1 MSLWSSTEVEI
12 ATGGTSACRWE
23 AGGVSIDSRAL
34 SAGDLFLALSDR
46 RDGHDFVGDAL
57 GAGAAAAVVSKM
69 PEGVGAEAPLL
80 MVEDVLDALTRL
92 GEAGRR
98 RCSARIIAVTG
109 SVGKTSTKEMLRHV
123 LERQGATSAAVG
135 SYNNHWGVPLTLA
148 RIPVKAGFAV
158 IEIGMSNP
166 GEILPLARLTR
177 PDVAMV
183 TAVGP
188 AHLASF
194 GTVEKIAEEKADIIA
209 GLGKGGVAIVNGD
222 FPSWRIVQRIA
233 AERGVRLVSYGRNPD
248 ADWRLLDVT
257 VAESSTILL
266 VARGESRQVVKLAA
280 RGSHFAEN
288 ALGVLAA
295 VEAVGADPVLAAL
308 ELGTWIPPDGRGMR
322 YRILLGEDGEHV
334 VELVDDAYNA
344 NPVSMSAA
352 LESLAHS
359 PPAPASGRASGRRVA
374 ILGDMLEL
382 GERAGDFHAEIANH
396 DSIGDIDIIHCSGD
410 LMQSLHD
417 ALPAGKRG
425 RWSQQPETLGR
436 RAHELVAPGD
446 VVLVKGSKGSRVSVV
461 ADAIRRLGE
470 VRPVTGQGMQ

>member
-1 MSLWSSTEVEI
+1 MSLWSSAEVEI
-12 ATGGTSACRWE
+12 ATGGISAGRWE

-34 SAGDLFLALSDR
+34 AAGDLFLALTDR

-57 GAGAAAAVVSKM
+57 AAGAAAAIVSRM
-69 PEGVGAEAPLL
+69 PAGAGSGAPLL

-92 GEAGRR
+92 GAAGRR
-98 RCSARIIAVTG
+98 RCRARVIAVTG

-123 LERQGATSAAVG
+123 LERQGETSAAVG

-148 RIPVKAGFAV
+148 RIPAAADYAV

-166 GEILPLARLTR
+166 GEILPLARLAR
-177 PDVAMV
+177 PDIAMV
-183 TAVGP
+183 TAIGP
-188 AHLASF
+188 AHLAAF
-194 GTVEKIAEEKADIIA
+194 GSIEKIAEEKADIIA
-209 GLGKGGVAIVNGD
+209 GLEAGGTAIVNRD
-222 FPSWRIVQRIA
+222 FPSWPMVQRIA
-233 AERGVRLVSYGRNPD
+233 AEHGAQLVSFGRSAD

-257 VAESSTILL
+257 VAESSTVLL
-266 VARGESRQVVKLAA
+266 VARGECRQVVKLAA

-308 ELGTWIPPDGRGMR
+308 DLGTWIPPDGRGMR
-322 YRILLGEDGEHV
+322 YRILLGDDGEHA

-359 PPAPASGRASGRRVA
+359 PPAAAAGRTGGRRVA

-396 DSIGDIDIIHCSGD
+396 DSVGDIDIFHCSGN
-410 LMQSLHD
+410 LMQSLYD
-417 ALPAGKRG
+417 ALPVEKRG
-425 RWSQQPETLGR
+425 RWSRQPETLGR

-461 ADAIRRLGE
+461 AEAIRGLGK
-470 VRPVTGQGMQ
+470 VRQITGRDMA